1 MGLVIAPIVDG
12 KLEAWKKFINDMK
25 SGSKKEDFNELNQRY
40 GLSRHDVWYAE
51 TPEGPMAV
59 VLHEGPGA
67 DEFMQVLAQSDNSF
81 DAWMR
86 EQITEF
92 HNMNFNEPPPGPPPQ
107 KLI

>member
-1 MGLVIAPIVDG
+1 MGLLLAPIADG
-12 KLEAWKKFINDMK
+12 KLEAWKKFIEDMK
-25 SGSKKEDFNELNQRY
+25 SGSKKEDFSELNQRY
-40 GLSRHDVWYAE
+40 GLTRHDVWYTE

-67 DEFMQVLAQSDNSF
+67 EAFMQVLAQSDHSF
-81 DAWMR
+81 DVWMR

-92 HNMNFNEPPPGPPPQ
+92 HNMNLNEPPPGPPPQ